1 MIKVIIYSLILT
13 FLELNKQ
20 FMTTITFKNIY
31 DLCDN
36 IESLQN
42 KPTLVMETI
51 DQSMIIYHPLSLEKI
66 LFEFFS
72 CKAINGVIYRKLD
85 KYYLT
90 KK

>member
-20 FMTTITFKNIY
+20 FMITITFKNNISF
-31 DLCDN
+31 DFCDN

-51 DQSMIIYHPLSLEKI
+51 DQSMIIDHPLSLE
-66 LFEFFS
+66 
-72 CKAINGVIYRKLD
+72 
-85 KYYLT
+85 
-90 KK
+90 

>member
-20 FMTTITFKNIY
+20 FMTTITFKNNISFHF
-31 DLCDN
+31 CDN

-51 DQSMIIYHPLSLEKI
+51 DPSKIIDHPLSLE
-66 LFEFFS
+66 
-72 CKAINGVIYRKLD
+72 
-85 KYYLT
+85 
-90 KK
+90 

>member
-20 FMTTITFKNIY
+20 FMTTITFKNNISF
-31 DLCDN
+31 DFCDN

-51 DQSMIIYHPLSLEKI
+51 DQSMIIDHPLSLE
-66 LFEFFS
+66 
-72 CKAINGVIYRKLD
+72 
-85 KYYLT
+85 
-90 KK
+90 

>member
-20 FMTTITFKNIY
+20 FMTTITFKNNFSF
-31 DLCDN
+31 DFCDH

-51 DQSMIIYHPLSLEKI
+51 DQSMIIDHPLSLE
-66 LFEFFS
+66 
-72 CKAINGVIYRKLD
+72 
-85 KYYLT
+85 
-90 KK
+90 